1 MPSLDMSDVILDPDF
16 MDLVTVRRM
25 AETVNGFGEA
35 VMTPTTF
42 PNVPMV
48 IVNQSPAEI
57 VRKDDGTSTPRKASI
72 VTTFRLV
79 AQAPGYQ
86 GDQIDVDGSTLTV
99 TEVLPFSRFGSGFCE
114 AIGTYLGSSPAA
126 IT

>member
-1 MPSLDMSDVILDPDF
+1 MPSIDLSDVILDPDF
-16 MDLVTVRRM
+16 ADLVTVRRE
-25 AETVNGFGEA
+25 AETINGYGESTT
-35 VMTPTTF
+35 TPTVF
-42 PNVPMV
+42 NNVPMV

-57 VRKDDGTSTPRKASI
+57 VRKEDGTTTPRKASI

-99 TEVLPFSRFGSGFCE
+99 TEVLPFSRFGAGFCE

-126 IT
+126 VT